1 MKQKITIP
9 ENVKQEILAINPE
22 ILQAHGVISLAGDKK
37 SYVCTICGNGEGTD
51 GTGITPN
58 LIDGIWKWH
67 CFKCGDSFNNISI
80 LALFYNLDKQSDFI
94 EICRRACD
102 DFGIFFPTSEI
113 TEIKTP
119 KTISETTLIQNDIL
133 EAQKHIA
140 DLPLDK
146 RRGLSLETFKKFG
159 CGYLENWTAPKARLA
174 GFKPTPTPRIIA
186 PAGKGYLAR
195 LTVPLETFANAD
207 DKEYIKEKPHAGNKE
222 PFGLDFITEDTKF
235 LIITEGE
242 FDAMSIAQAVDNSAI
257 TPIGIGGAAE
267 KKFIDF
273 LDRKML
279 GDEKLKSVI
288 VFDNDDTGKKDADKL
303 CKIMIERG
311 YPTVVAFLSDGDIK
325 VDANDILQHQ
335 DGDFEL
341 ADLIL
346 GIIKEF
352 GDELDDISND
362 IEKIKKLRSTQMIF
376 NAEQYKYIFRTLND
390 NSDLSNARRLSYLW
404 HNEIRYLA
412 DTDNWAN
419 YDANKGIWIIN
430 PNSKNTAL
438 NSFVR
443 KTADVLSI
451 NSKTDF
457 DEKIVSAFRNQR
469 KYSPAIT
476 TLKGDEFITIT
487 TKDLDK
493 HKNLLNCENCVVD
506 LETGKIYQ
514 HSPELHLSQMVKAVY
529 RAGYRNEIVD
539 KFLCDIQPDE
549 STRAALLRFFGYAV
563 TGECCEEKF
572 LFIDGSGGNG
582 KGTLTGTI
590 LSILDNYGCSFPI
603 EGILQN
609 KKIDANAATP
619 AFNMLVGKRVAMGE
633 EIPANVQL
641 NAAKIKLLSGG
652 DRIPIRLLHQE
663 FGVIDNPMFTLIL
676 SGNNLPEIGDVHDP
690 GIQRRLVRI
699 PFNQSFRDNPNLK
712 LKKTLLSPDCRSGM
726 LSVLIENA
734 IEWYKKGLLIS
745 SAMKDAAE
753 RYFES
758 QDFIADF
765 ISEYCQRGRNLSIP
779 RKDFLKRLQ
788 ENYPKETRGLSD
800 QTLTRMI
807 EKIDEIS
814 YNPRAGKKCVGTFF
828 GIGWN
833 DSVQQGDLGED
844 FCLPTE

>member
-9 ENVKQEILAINPE
+9 ENVKQEILAIEPE
-22 ILQAHGVISLAGDKK
+22 TLHSHGVIKLAGDNK
-37 SYVCTICGNGEGTD
+37 SFVCPVCGNGEGED
-51 GTGITPN
+51 GTGITPKF
-58 LIDGIWKWH
+58 IDSIWKWH

-80 LALFYNLDKQSDFI
+80 LALYYNLDSRSDFV

-102 DFGIFFPTSEI
+102 AFGISLPIPESKKN
-113 TEIKTP
+113 KTP
-119 KTISETTLIQNDIL
+119 KTISEASLVQEDIIA
-133 EAQKHIA
+133 AQKHIE
-140 DLPLDK
+140 DLPEDK
-146 RRGLSLETFKKFG
+146 RRGISLDTFKKFG
-159 CGYLENWTAPKARLA
+159 CGYLADWIAPKARLA

-195 LTVPLETFANAD
+195 LTVPLETFADAS
-207 DKEYIKEKPHAGNKE
+207 DKDYIKEKPHAGNKE
-222 PFGLDFITEDTKF
+222 PFGLNFITEDTKF

-273 LDRKML
+273 LDRKII
-279 GDEKLKSVI
+279 GDEKLKSI
-288 VFDNDDTGKKDADKL
+288 IIFDNDDTGKKSADKL

-311 YPTVVAFLSDGDIK
+311 YPAVVAFLSEGDEK

-335 DGDFEL
+335 DGNFEL
-341 ADLIL
+341 ADLVL
-346 GIIKEF
+346 GIINEH
-352 GDELDDISND
+352 GDELDEIADD
-362 IEKIKKLRSTQMIF
+362 IEKSKKLKSNQMLF
-376 NAEQYKYIFRTLND
+376 TSEQYKYIFRTLSD
-390 NSDLSNARRLSYLW
+390 NSDLCNARRLSYLW

-412 DTDNWAN
+412 DTDKWAN
-419 YDANKGIWIIN
+419 YDTDKGIWVVN

-438 NSFVR
+438 NPIVR
-443 KTADVLSI
+443 KTADALSI
-451 NSKTDF
+451 NTKTNF

-476 TLKGDEFITIT
+476 TLKGDELITIT
-487 TKDLDK
+487 TKDLDT

-506 LETGKIYQ
+506 LQTGKVYP
-514 HSPELHLSQMVKAVY
+514 HSPDLHLSQMVKAVY
-529 RAGYRNEIVD
+529 RAGYHNDIVE
-539 KFLCDIQPDE
+539 KFLQDIQPDE
-549 STRAALLRFFGYAV
+549 STRAALLRFLGYAI

-590 LSILDNYGCSFPI
+590 LNIIDNYGCSFPI
-603 EGILQN
+603 EGILLN

-619 AFNMLVGKRVAMGE
+619 AFNMLVGKRVAMSE

-641 NAAKIKLLSGG
+641 NSAKIKLLSGG

-690 GIQRRLVRI
+690 GIHRRLVRI
-699 PFNQSFRDNPNLK
+699 PFNQSFRDNPNLQ
-712 LKKTLLSPDCRSGM
+712 LKKMLLSPDCRSGM

-734 IEWYKKGLLIS
+734 IQWYENGLLIS
-745 SAMKDAAE
+745 SEMKDAAE
-753 RYFES
+753 HYFES

-765 ISEYCQRGRNLSIP
+765 ISEFCIRGRNLSIP
-779 RKDFLKRLQ
+779 RKQFLKCLQ

-807 EKIDEIS
+807 EKVDGIIYARKENGYS
-814 YNPRAGKKCVGTFF
+814 FC

-833 DSVQQGDLGED
+833 DAPEQGNFGDD
-844 FCLPTE
+844 FCPPPDI